1 MDESEFDE
9 LMRHQNIMMRSVA
22 NESETDSKISMMDI
36 VNDLVTDRNRKVQ
49 KEAVLVEAEMR
60 GISESEA
67 NRLLEAMKEDNMII
81 EPEPGYIKRA

>member
-36 VNDLVTDRNRKVQ
+36 VNDLVTDRN
-49 KEAVLVEAEMR
+49 LISSYTR
-60 GISESEA
+60 GRNQFKP
-67 NRLLEAMKEDNMII
+67 NR
-81 EPEPGYIKRA
+81 R

>member
-22 NESETDSKISMMDI
+22 NESETDSKINIMDI

-49 KEAVLVEAEMR
+49 NEAVLVEAEIR

-67 NRLLEAMKEDNMII
+67 NRLLESMKQDGMII